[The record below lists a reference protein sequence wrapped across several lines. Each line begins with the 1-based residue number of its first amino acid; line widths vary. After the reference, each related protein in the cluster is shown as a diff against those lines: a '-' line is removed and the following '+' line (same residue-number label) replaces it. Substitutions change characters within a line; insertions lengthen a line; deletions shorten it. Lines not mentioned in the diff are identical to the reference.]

1 MKKVFT
7 LIVLC
12 LSIIPTYII
21 AQSSNDVEV
30 QKSSSLEHLLPKRII
45 AGFLDVRTPGSTSRV
60 DIEQAKN
67 DGYNVI
73 VIAYGEVYN
82 TDIGLYTS
90 SPTSIQTI
98 IDKVRQAK
106 KNGMEVL
113 LAVGGIPNTF
123 HPGLNKTDVSPKVF
137 GKDMSDTQIYSLAN
151 NIVNFLHKNSIDGI
165 VYSFR
170 KFTSADFI
178 NQLSLDIKKIDPN
191 IIIVAEPQVNDY
203 KLVTTGKSNDYD
215 KVIQNGY
222 IDYLFIQEYDTYPEY
237 EPGFIADSY
246 SKIVNDLNIPV
257 HTKILIGEPTNAIS
271 GGTNTVYHPEG
282 NATLSLTTEQAVE
295 LMLPQFE
302 KLKFKPRFAGVTG
315 WSLNTDY
322 AADLY
327 GDSSHSSGSFA
338 KNLRACIYDNVCVQ
352 VDNKIKGPVI
362 AGFLPLW
369 GKSSS
374 YNISGRQINT
384 TPVDIS
390 MPENKEYCDKNP
402 DVCKYNVIV
411 AAYARYTN
419 SKGFELS
426 FNDENGSSNKLY
438 DPDELKEF
446 IGYMKSKGKHVLISF
461 GGKSSHIDWQTVNFD
476 SLIHIVKDFG
486 FNGINFDLPKTAVPK
501 DEKQAQIAALKINRL
516 IMTLRHSDKNFWLTF
531 SPEWDYIVAPLAK
544 NNKDNMYVS
553 HGYVELLDNIGMSK
567 INYIFLNT
575 FSERPADA
583 ILGLYK
589 DQKGEF
595 IKISPLDGYDKF
607 LASLAWALTTPQG
620 FEANH
625 PKYEVDRPIKI
636 PANKLVFVVPATK
649 GAVHGGDTYVL
660 SSSEIKQILSLMKEN
675 KASFAGF
682 ALWSMDFD
690 ATNIK
695 SGDLSDGYQHLP
707 WSSTN
712 NIANI
717 ELPPVASIVNDSDRY
732 LKKVN
737 DSHKPQKY
745 IMDTGIVR
753 YPYQIGTYGSDT
765 VVSFAGK
772 MYKCK
777 SMLEVKLCND
787 EAYIPNGL
795 YGDLA
800 WEEIKPQSTKKYS
813 ESKKFKLKE
822 GEVATYP
829 RGIGSYKVGQIVL
842 ADGREFEC
850 QKEEYCNKSSYSPIK
865 EKGFV
870 AWSNITNDISHFV
883 NKEQDVKPS
892 GADYIYPYGIED
904 YKGGTVVAVNKDLYR
919 CNIGPE
925 SSLCTMSA
933 YRPTGKYGTD
943 AWTKMNNK

>member
-1 MKKVFT
+1 MKKVIT
-7 LIVLC
+7 LIVFC
-12 LSIIPTYII
+12 WSIIPMCII
-21 AQSSNDVEV
+21 AQPSMSEKVEKNSSTD
-30 QKSSSLEHLLPKRII
+30 LLPKRII

-60 DIEQAKN
+60 DIDKAKN

-73 VIAYGEVYN
+73 IIAYGEVYG
-82 TDIGLYTS
+82 TDIGFYTS

-106 KNGMEVL
+106 EAGMKVL

-123 HPGLNKTDVSPKVF
+123 HPGVSKTDATPNIF
-137 GKDMSDTQIYSLAN
+137 GKDMPNAQISALAN

-170 KFTSADFI
+170 KFTSSDFI
-178 NQLSLDIKKIDPN
+178 NQLSLDIKKLDPK
-191 IIIVAEPQVNDY
+191 IAIVAEPQVSDY

-246 SKIVNDLNIPV
+246 SKIVNDLHIPI
-257 HTKILIGEPTNAIS
+257 HTKILIGEPTNAVS
-271 GGTNTVYHPEG
+271 GGTNTIYHPEG

-295 LMLPQFE
+295 LMLPEFE

-327 GDSSHSSGSFA
+327 GDSSHNSGVFA
-338 KNLRACIYDNVCVQ
+338 KNLRKCIYDNFCVQ
-352 VDNKIKGPVI
+352 VDSKIKGPVI

-374 YNISGRQINT
+374 YNISGRRINT

-390 MPENKEYCDKNP
+390 MPKNKEYCDQNP
-402 DVCKYNVIV
+402 DVCKYNVII
-411 AAYARYTN
+411 AAYVTHTS

-426 FNDENGSSNKLY
+426 FNNENGSSNKLY
-438 DPDELKEF
+438 DTKELKEF
-446 IGYMKSKGKHVLISF
+446 INYMGLKGKHVLISF

-476 SLIHIVKDFG
+476 SLISIVKEFG
-486 FNGINFDLPKTAVPK
+486 FNGINFDLPKTAIPK
-501 DEKQAQIAALKINRL
+501 NEKQAQTAALKINRL
-516 IMTLRHSDKNFWLTF
+516 ITSLRSNDKDFWLTF

-544 NNKDNMYVS
+544 NDKDNMYVD
-553 HGYVELLDNIGMSK
+553 HGYVELLDNIDISK

-583 ILGLYK
+583 ILGFYK

-595 IKISPLDGYDKF
+595 IKVSPLDGYDKF
-607 LASLAWALTTPQG
+607 LASLAWAITTPQG
-620 FEANH
+620 FEVNY
-625 PKYEVDRPIKI
+625 PKYEVDKPIKI

-649 GAVHGGDTYVL
+649 GAAHGGDTYVL
-660 SSSEIKQILSLMKEN
+660 SSSEIRQMLSLMKEN

-690 ATNIK
+690 ATNI
-695 SGDLSDGYQHLP
+695 GLEDLSDGYQHLP

-712 NIANI
+712 DIASI

-732 LKKVN
+732 LKNVN
-737 DSHKPQKY
+737 ASYKPQKY

-777 SMLEVKLCND
+777 SMLEIKLCND

-800 WEEIKPQSTKKYS
+800 WEELKPQSTKKVL
-813 ESKKFKLKE
+813 KKKKYILKE
-822 GEVATYP
+822 GEVVTYP
-829 RGIGSYKVGQIVL
+829 KGIGGYKFGQIVI

-850 QKEEYCNKSSYSPIK
+850 QKEEYCNNSSYSPMK
-865 EKGFV
+865 EKGFL
-870 AWSNITNDISHFV
+870 AWSNITNDISHFA
-883 NKEQDVKPS
+883 NEEQDIKFS
-892 GADYIYPYGIED
+892 GADYIYPYSIED
-904 YKGGTVVAVNKDLYR
+904 YKGGTVVAVDKDLYR

-933 YRPTGKYGTD
+933 YKPTGKYGTD
-943 AWTKMNNK
+943 AWTKISNK